1 MIKLCNKAGSQCR
14 STQLYERC
22 DMGVTSTKN
31 DVIPVPRH
39 WDPENLIVNEHTRWL
54 YSKSWIPVSATCM
67 TPSATQITCIL
78 QCSYTEMLQR
88 WDNIF
93 RDRTLRAHNCESS
106 KGLM

>member
-54 YSKSWIPVSATCM
+54 YSKSWIPVSSTGM
-67 TPSATQITCIL
+67 TTRI
-78 QCSYTEMLQR
+78 
-88 WDNIF
+88 IF
-93 RDRTLRAHNCESS
+93 RSHVCTES
-106 KGLM
+106 LQ